1 MSWSYRVV
9 KYVTK
14 IPLGDTDISYG
25 VHSVYTD
32 YNGDI
37 VNISENP
44 TYPISD
50 ALEGL
55 KNVLS
60 KMMESCNKPVIDYHT
75 GEEIEENKCSS

>member
-1 MSWSYRVV
+1 MSWNYRVV
-9 KYVTK
+9 KTVTK
-14 IPLGDTDISYG
+14 IPLGDIDISYG

-32 YNGDI
+32 DNEDI

-50 ALEGL
+50 DLEGL

-60 KMMESCNKPVIDYHT
+60 KMIESCNKPVIDYHT
-75 GEEIEENKCSS
+75 GEENE

>member
-14 IPLGDTDISYG
+14 IPLGNIDISYG
-25 VHSVYTD
+25 IHEIYYD
-32 YNGDI
+32 KNGDI

-44 TYPISD
+44 TYAISD
-50 ALEGL
+50 DLEGL

-60 KMMESCNKPVIDYHT
+60 KMIESCNKPVIDYHT
-75 GEEIEENKCSS
+75 GEEIGENK

>member
-14 IPLGDTDISYG
+14 IPLGNIDISYG

-32 YNGDI
+32 ENNDI

-50 ALEGL
+50 DLEGL

-60 KMMESCNKPVIDYHT
+60 KMIESCNKPVIDYHT
-75 GEEIEENKCSS
+75 GEEIGENND

>member
-9 KYVTK
+9 KIVTK
-14 IPLGDTDISYG
+14 IPLGNIDISYG

-32 YNGDI
+32 ENNDI

-44 TYPISD
+44 TYAISD
-50 ALEGL
+50 DLEGL

-60 KMMESCNKPVIDYHT
+60 KMIESCNKPVIDYHT
-75 GEEIEENKCSS
+75 GEEIGENND